1 MPIKPKTK
9 PIVLKSD
16 KVLCPRVRKEHFQPI
31 VEVVLEVEGKRRFK
45 NSMLEVS
52 IALRLGRDR

>member
-9 PIVLKSD
+9 PLVSKSD
-16 KVLCPRVRKEHFQPI
+16 RVLRPRVRKEHIQPV
-31 VEVVLEVEGKRRFK
+31 VEATLEVEKKGRFED
-45 NSMLEVS
+45 SMSEGS